1 MNYFA
6 LRIYV
11 DVTILSFFSGYR
23 HLKVDDRSRLP

>member
-11 DVTILSFFSGYR
+11 EVTVLSFFSGYR
-23 HLKVDDRSRLP
+23 HLKVDDGVRLP